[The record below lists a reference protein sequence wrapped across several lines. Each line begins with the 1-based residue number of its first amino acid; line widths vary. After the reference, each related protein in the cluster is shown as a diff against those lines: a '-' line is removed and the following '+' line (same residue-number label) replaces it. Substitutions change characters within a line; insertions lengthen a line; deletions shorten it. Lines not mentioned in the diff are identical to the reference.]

1 MAKNFNNR
9 WLMVS
14 QKVYGW
20 LLRAYPPTHREE
32 YGLAMAQLFRDQC
45 RDAWNE
51 SQGWGVAKLWLRV
64 LPDLVKT
71 SFVERLAALSK
82 RKSMSD
88 NMALLIQP
96 RTAFFKVFT
105 AVFLIVLITSVA
117 ITFILPESYASTARI
132 KVENDAPSTSY
143 DPYYDPYFIQPQF
156 EIMES
161 QTVLKPVIDKL
172 NLNVEWGK
180 KYNGGKPL
188 ETTNTLT
195 CLKSRIILTPVGNTK
210 LVSITVFSED
220 KNEAAQIANAIAKS
234 YKDYCVKYRATLIT
248 NGLGELQ
255 TQFKQEEETIAVLQT
270 SLEQLRKELIIS
282 DRDPHALAPSTAI
295 LPQEQPYWDKK
306 RELVKLIEFHKL
318 LLAKIEAEKIDE
330 QIPSTSMAQITD
342 RAEPGRA
349 PVRPNKTLN
358 IIVGIVVGI
367 VSASALGAIAV
378 FVSYR
383 INKRK
388 QKLNATA

>member
-32 YGLAMAQLFRDQC
+32 YGFAMAQLFRDQC

-71 SFVERLAALSK
+71 SIIERLAALNK

-88 NMALLIQP
+88 KITTLIQP
-96 RTAFFKVFT
+96 RRVFSRVFVV
-105 AVFLIVLITSVA
+105 VFLLVLGYSIVVA
-117 ITFILPESYASTARI
+117 FLLPETYASTARI
-132 KVENDAPSTSY
+132 KVEQDVDISAKLSAY
-143 DPYYDPYFIQPQF
+143 DPQFLQKTLEIIQ
-156 EIMES
+156 S
-161 QTVLKPVIDKL
+161 QIVLDPVIEKL
-172 NLNVEWGK
+172 NLNAAWGR
-180 KYNGGKPL
+180 KYFARQ
-188 ETTNTLT
+188 T
-195 CLKSRIILTPVGNTK
+195 LKSAETLEILRGRISLWPIPNTK
-210 LVSITVFSED
+210 LISITTYSDD
-220 KNEAAQIANAIAKS
+220 KYEAAQIANAIAESYRDYQVKS
-234 YKDYCVKYRATLIT
+234 RA
-248 NGLGELQ
+248 ELAAKEVEALPAGQ
-255 TQFKQEEETIAVLQT
+255 EKQAAQ
-270 SLEQLRKELIIS
+270 LEAQK
-282 DRDPHALAPSTAI
+282 PKPM
-295 LPQEQPYWDKK
+295 
-306 RELVKLIEFHKL
+306 LV
-318 LLAKIEAEKIDE
+318 
-330 QIPSTSMAQITD
+330 QITD